1 MIKKLIDQNQICFF
15 VEHWLEENEAYLF
28 NDICN
33 NHSIIFKSDF
43 DRMVNSRGRPFGGK
57 CWVIDN
63 KFKVKSFEELSNEIS
78 LITLELDKEIII
90 HIFGVWFPFD
100 DNSMERLTILKLNL

>member
-1 MIKKLIDQNQICFF
+1 MKIVSYNCKNFKSNHLMIKKLIDQNQICFF

-57 CWVIDN
+57 FWVIDN
-63 KFKVKSFEELSNEIS
+63 KFKVKC
-78 LITLELDKEIII
+78 
-90 HIFGVWFPFD
+90 H
-100 DNSMERLTILKLNL
+100 